1 MDHRH
6 TKLAEFLAQALPENR
21 LGVLLLDIAQ
31 AVTTISGM
39 TVRGS
44 LDNLTG
50 KLASQNIQGETQVQ
64 LDVLTNDVFIEALT
78 KNGTVS
84 GLASEEMD
92 HPVALNVS
100 SENAEFL
107 VVFDPL
113 DGSSNVAV
121 NVSVG
126 SIFSILAA
134 PKTRAPADSDYL
146 QKGSQQLA
154 AGYAIYGPATMLVM
168 TTGSGTHGFTLDPD
182 DKTFYL
188 THPAIQ
194 IPEISAEFAI
204 NASNQRHWEAPVAR
218 YVEECLAGTTGLRAR
233 DFNMRWV
240 ASMVADMHR
249 ILMRGGIY
257 LYPRDY
263 KQPIKAGR
271 LRLMYEANPMSMI
284 VEQANG
290 KSSTGRIAIMD
301 VIPDHVHQRVPVI
314 IGSKDEVALVEQYHQ
329 DFDKGL
335 AQKAHSPLFSDRSLF
350 HKTQ

>member
-1 MDHRH
+1 VNHQH
-6 TKLAEFLAQALPENR
+6 TKLADFLAQQPPAGR
-21 LGVLLLDIAQ
+21 LGALLLDIGA
-31 AVTTISGM
+31 AVTAISAM
-39 TVRGS
+39 TARGS

-50 KLASQNIQGETQVQ
+50 KLTSQNIQGETQVQ
-64 LDVLTNDVFIEALT
+64 LDVVTNDIFIEMLT

-92 HPVALNVS
+92 YPVALDVA

-126 SIFSILAA
+126 SIFSILSA
-134 PKTRAPADSDYL
+134 PKNRAPVEADYL
-146 QKGSQQLA
+146 QKGRQQLA
-154 AGYAIYGPATMLVM
+154 AGYAIYGPATMLVI
-168 TTGSGTHGFTLDPD
+168 TTGNGTHGFTLDPN

-204 NASNQRHWEAPVAR
+204 NASNQRHWEAPIVR

-240 ASMVADMHR
+240 ASMVADVHR

-271 LRLMYEANPMSMI
+271 LRLLYEANPMSML
-284 VEQANG
+284 VEQAHG

-301 VIPDHVHQRVPVI
+301 VVPDHVHQRVPVI
-314 IGSKDEVALVEQYHQ
+314 MGSKGEVALVEQYHD

-335 AQKAHSPLFSDRSLF
+335 A
-350 HKTQ
+350 

>member
-1 MDHRH
+1 MNHQH
-6 TKLAEFLAQALPENR
+6 TKLADFLAQQLPSSR
-21 LGVLLLDIAQ
+21 LGKLLLDIAV
-31 AVTTISGM
+31 AVTAISAM

-50 KLASQNIQGETQVQ
+50 KLSSQNIQGETQVQ
-64 LDVLTNDVFIEALT
+64 LDVLTNDIFIETLT
-78 KNGTVS
+78 NNGTVS

-92 HPVALNVS
+92 CPIALNAAS
-100 SENAEFL
+100 DNAEFL
-107 VVFDPL
+107 VLFDPL

-121 NVSVG
+121 G

-134 PKTRAPADSDYL
+134 PKNRAPVEADYL
-146 QKGSQQLA
+146 QKGRQQLA
-154 AGYAIYGPATMLVM
+154 AGYAIYGPATMLVI
-168 TTGSGTHGFTLDPD
+168 TTGNGTHGFTLDPN

-204 NASNQRHWEAPVAR
+204 NASNQRHWEAPISR

-240 ASMVADMHR
+240 ASMVADVHR
-249 ILMRGGIY
+249 ILIRGGIY

-271 LRLMYEANPMSMI
+271 LRLMYEANPMSMLI
-284 VEQANG
+284 EQANG
-290 KSSTGRIAIMD
+290 KSSTGRIAIME
-301 VIPDHVHQRVPVI
+301 VVPDHVHQRVPVI
-314 IGSKDEVALVEQYHQ
+314 MGSKEEVALVEQYHY
-329 DFDKGL
+329 DFDKG
-335 AQKAHSPLFSDRSLF
+335 A
-350 HKTQ
+350 T

>member
-1 MDHRH
+1 MGHQH
-6 TKLAEFLAQALPENR
+6 TSLAEFLAQASPQGLLESR
-21 LGVLLLDIAQ
+21 LGTLLSDIAV
-31 AVTTISGM
+31 AAIKISEMTI
-39 TVRGS
+39 RGG
-44 LDNLTG
+44 LDNLSG
-50 KLASQNIQGETQVQ
+50 KLSSQNIQGETQVK
-64 LDVLTNDVFIEALT
+64 LDVLTNDIFIEALT
-78 KNGTVS
+78 RNGTVS

-92 HPVALNVS
+92 SPVALNATPD
-100 SENAEFL
+100 NAGFL

-126 SIFSILAA
+126 SIFSILPA
-134 PKTRAPADSDYL
+134 PSDRPPVDADYL

-154 AGYAIYGPATMLVM
+154 AGYAIYGPATMLIITV
-168 TTGSGTHGFTLDPD
+168 GNGTHGFTLDPN

-194 IPEISAEFAI
+194 IPTTIAEFAI

-218 YVEECLAGTTGLRAR
+218 YVEECISGATGLRKR

-240 ASMVADMHR
+240 ASMVADVHR

-257 LYPRDY
+257 LYPRDD

-271 LRLMYEANPMSMI
+271 LRLMYEANPMSML

-290 KSSTGRIAIMD
+290 KSSTGRLAIMD
-301 VIPDHVHQRVPVI
+301 IVPDHVHQRVPVI
-314 IGSKDEVALVEQYHQ
+314 MGSKEEVTLVEQYHY
-329 DFDKGL
+329 DFDQGL
-335 AQKAHSPLFSDRSLF
+335 
-350 HKTQ
+350 T

>member
-1 MDHRH
+1 MNHQH
-6 TKLAEFLAQALPENR
+6 TKLADFLAQQLPSSR
-21 LGVLLLDIAQ
+21 LGKLLLDIAA
-31 AVTTISGM
+31 AVTAISAM

-50 KLASQNIQGETQVQ
+50 KLTSQNIQGETQVQ
-64 LDVLTNDVFIEALT
+64 LDVLTNDIFIETLT
-78 KNGTVS
+78 NNGTVS

-92 HPVALNVS
+92 YPIALNAAS
-100 SENAEFL
+100 DNAEFL

-134 PKTRAPADSDYL
+134 PKNRAPVEADYL
-146 QKGSQQLA
+146 QKGRQQLA
-154 AGYAIYGPATMLVM
+154 AGYAIYGPATMLVI
-168 TTGSGTHGFTLDPD
+168 TTGNGTHGFTLDPN

-204 NASNQRHWEAPVAR
+204 NASNQRHWEAPISR

-240 ASMVADMHR
+240 ASMVADVHR
-249 ILMRGGIY
+249 ILIRGGIY

-271 LRLMYEANPMSMI
+271 LRLMYEANPMSML

-290 KSSTGRIAIMD
+290 KSSTGRIAIME
-301 VIPDHVHQRVPVI
+301 VVPDHVHQRVPVI
-314 IGSKDEVALVEQYHQ
+314 MGSKEEVALVEQYHY
-329 DFDKGL
+329 DFDKG
-335 AQKAHSPLFSDRSLF
+335 A
-350 HKTQ
+350 T